1 MFDFFSDGSYYEFPS
16 IQATIFALLLA
27 FVLSTVIAFTH
38 KFTYKGVNY
47 SWQFFQAIVLSSIV
61 ATMVMMAIGDSLAR
75 GLGML
80 GALAIIRFRTLL
92 RDPRNIIFIFAAL
105 SIGIATGVYGFAI
118 AISGTVIFSGIAM
131 VLSLYTSE
139 MGSSKDNIL
148 VFSLENKDDVV
159 RVEPIIEQHSKKN
172 KLLSVAHNR
181 QGFYRYEYLINLKNE
196 TDQAA
201 LFKTL
206 DEMEILLNVRIT
218 NQEDLET
225 L

>member
-16 IQATIFALLLA
+16 IEATIFALLLA
-27 FVLSTVIAFTH
+27 FVLSTIVAFTH
-38 KFTYKGVNY
+38 KQTYKGVGY
-47 SWQFFQAIVLSSIV
+47 SWQFFQALVLASIV
-61 ATMVMMAIGDSLAR
+61 SAMIMMAIGDSLAR

-118 AISGTVIFSGIAM
+118 AISGTLIFCSIAV
-131 VLSLYTSE
+131 VLSIYASPMGTSRE
-139 MGSSKDNIL
+139 NIL
-148 VFSLENKDDVV
+148 VFGLENEDDLAEIDRLIKENTVKHKLV
-159 RVEPIIEQHSKKN
+159 SVSHN
-172 KLLSVAHNR
+172 K
-181 QGFYRYEYLINLKNE
+181 QGAYRYEFLIRLKE
-196 TDQAA
+196 DVDQTR
-201 LFKTL
+201 LFHLL
-206 DEMEILLNVRIT
+206 DSKELLLNVRIT

>member
-1 MFDFFSDGSYYEFPS
+1 
-16 IQATIFALLLA
+16 
-27 FVLSTVIAFTH
+27 
-38 KFTYKGVNY
+38 
-47 SWQFFQAIVLSSIV
+47 
-61 ATMVMMAIGDSLAR
+61 
-75 GLGML
+75 
-80 GALAIIRFRTLL
+80 
-92 RDPRNIIFIFAAL
+92 
-105 SIGIATGVYGFAI
+105 
-118 AISGTVIFSGIAM
+118 M

-159 RVEPIIEQHSKKN
+159 RVEPIIEQHSNKN

-181 QGFYRYEYLINLKNE
+181 QGFYRYEYLISLKNE

-218 NQEDLET
+218 NQEDLYPHSRKGIYAPKQINRALQYIVVYIQT
-225 L
+225 RNIVFTNVGSDSNG